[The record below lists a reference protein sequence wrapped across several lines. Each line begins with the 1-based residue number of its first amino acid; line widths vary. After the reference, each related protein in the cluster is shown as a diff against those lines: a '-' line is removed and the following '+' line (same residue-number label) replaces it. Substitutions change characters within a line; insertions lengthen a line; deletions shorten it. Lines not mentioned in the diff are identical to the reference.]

1 MTSTPGVT
9 EPIQHTRH
17 QPRGLAALLTLGGIA
32 GLVSAFM
39 LTHDEFK
46 IAQDPNFVPS
56 CNINAIVSC
65 ASVMKSD
72 QAIVFGFPN
81 PWIGMLVFPIVIT
94 IGVLLLAKVDFPE
107 WIWAGLQAGVLFG
120 VGFVTW
126 LQYQTTYN
134 IGALCPWCMVV
145 WAVVIPTF
153 LYVTIRNLRA
163 WIPGHPVVEFLR
175 DWHVLILAL
184 WYVLIATLI
193 YFHFWA

>member
-1 MTSTPGVT
+1 MTSLAGVT
-9 EPIQHTRH
+9 ARH

-46 IAQDPNFVPS
+46 IAQNPNFVPS

-65 ASVMKSD
+65 VGVMKSD
-72 QAIVFGFPN
+72 QATVFGFPN
-81 PWIGMLVFPIVIT
+81 PWIGMIAFPIVIT
-94 IGVLLLAKVDFPE
+94 IGILLLAKVDFPE
-107 WIWAGLQAGVLFG
+107 WIWAGLQVGVLLG

-145 WAVVIPTF
+145 WTVVIPIF
-153 LYVTIRNLRA
+153 IYVTIRNLRA
-163 WIPGHPVVEFLR
+163 WIPGHPFVEFLR
-175 DWHVLILAL
+175 DWHVLILLL

-193 YFHFWA
+193 YFHFWV